1 MKKVIFLIAVAF
13 GTRPSSALAT
23 LSFVPA
29 TLSLSSAPL
38 EDSAAIVAAIV
49 EIDRQF
55 AESFVKG
62 DSSLFLNCYT
72 DDACLMV
79 SNAPALCG
87 KRAALAFYKAA
98 YRRMG
103 IRNAIIT
110 SRSVYGD
117 SDSFVTEQG
126 AYEMVDADNKTLDR
140 GKFLVLWKKTGNGWK
155 MFRDMFSSDSPP
167 PAMPA
172 SK

>member
-23 LSFVPA
+23 LSSVPA

-126 AYEMVDADNKTLDR
+126 AYEM
-140 GKFLVLWKKTGNGWK
+140 
-155 MFRDMFSSDSPP
+155 
-167 PAMPA
+167 
-172 SK
+172 